1 MNQQEKSLILFYHE
15 NSQACQ
21 KLKQFLPKD
30 KNIQMVNVSQVPN
43 IPPVITSVPA
53 LIIDNSEVLLG
64 KKVFDYFNK
73 SDEMEYLNFSGKNSL
88 STFGFSTL
96 DEDNN
101 IESGSIFSSIDAPD
115 MSQGIPEW
123 VDTDDKKGLDLDRLQ
138 NEREEM
144 AKSLA
149 PKQ

>member
-1 MNQQEKSLILFYHE
+1 
-15 NSQACQ
+15 
-21 KLKQFLPKD
+21 
-30 KNIQMVNVSQVPN
+30 
-43 IPPVITSVPA
+43 
-53 LIIDNSEVLLG
+53 
-64 KKVFDYFNK
+64 
-73 SDEMEYLNFSGKNSL
+73 MEYLNFSGKNSL

-123 VDTDDKKGLDLDRLQ
+123 VDKDDKKGLDLDRLQ